1 MSLNDKYAHLKK
13 LLSEMESVVVAFSG
27 GVDSTLLLRVAKD
40 VLGPDRVLAVTV
52 KSPLHPHFEFE
63 QSRALAAEFGVRQLV
78 VAGHELA
85 LAPVVDNVRDRCYYC
100 KKELFSACRKQ
111 VAELGYTELLDGSN
125 SDDLN
130 DFRPGRKAV
139 VELGVRS
146 PLLEAGFSKE
156 EIRRL
161 SHQLGLPTW
170 DKQPFACLATRFPYG
185 VKISGERLAQV
196 EHCED
201 LLRQWNFRN
210 YRVRYYGDTARIEV
224 APEEIPR
231 FFQDDLRQEIVA
243 EYKAAGFT
251 HVALDLQGYRT
262 GSMNE
267 SME

>member
-1 MSLNDKYAHLKK
+1 MYAIR
-13 LLSEMESVVVAFSG
+13 S
-27 GVDSTLLLRVAKD
+27 
-40 VLGPDRVLAVTV
+40 
-52 KSPLHPHFEFE
+52 
-63 QSRALAAEFGVRQLV
+63 
-78 VAGHELA
+78 
-85 LAPVVDNVRDRCYYC
+85 YY
-100 KKELFSACRKQ
+100 
-111 VAELGYTELLDGSN
+111 ELGYTELLDGSN

-210 YRVRYYGDTARIEV
+210 YRVLV
-224 APEEIPR
+224 
-231 FFQDDLRQEIVA
+231 
-243 EYKAAGFT
+243 
-251 HVALDLQGYRT
+251 
-262 GSMNE
+262 
-267 SME
+267 